1 MLKLTR
7 SVFLA
12 VSVLMLSGVASAADM
27 KDMKDMNMSK
37 PATEQAQGVGV
48 IKAVD
53 PQAGTVVIAHEP
65 IKAFDW
71 PSMTMKFK
79 VADPALL
86 KGVAVGNKVNFT
98 LQDKDMMKS
107 TVTALKIAN

>member
-1 MLKLTR
+1 MMKLTCC
-7 SVFLA
+7 VFVA
-12 VSVLMLSGVASAADM
+12 VSVLMLGGVASAADM
-27 KDMKDMNMSK
+27 KDMNMSK
-37 PATEQAQGVGV
+37 PTMDQAQGVGV

-53 PQAGTVVIAHEP
+53 PHAGTVTIAHEP
-65 IKAFDW
+65 IKSFEW

-86 KGVAVGNKVNFT
+86 KGIAVGNKVNFT
-98 LQDKDMMKS
+98 LLGKDMNS

>member
-1 MLKLTR
+1 MLKVTR
-7 SVFLA
+7 GVLVVASF
-12 VSVLMLSGVASAADM
+12 LMLGNVASAADM

-48 IKAVD
+48 IKSID
-53 PQAGTVVIAHEP
+53 SQAGTVVIAHEP
-65 IKAFDW
+65 IKAFEW

-86 KGVAVGNKVNFT
+86 KGIAAGNKVSFT
-98 LQDKDMMKS
+98 LQGKDMMKS
-107 TVTALKIAN
+107 TVTALKVTN